1 MSVKIGSAR
10 QDERG
15 KYSGGVAGDQ
25 TGVEVS
31 FQNWYLHKKG
41 WILLRAND
49 PEVRARLAY
58 AMKAACSN
66 NKIGYDQSNRS
77 GLYNAV
83 KNLGWDPAKCL
94 VATETD
100 CSALTRVCICY
111 ALKKSIPDFNTS
123 SLVTVVMNTGAFT
136 KLTDSKYT
144 TSSNYL
150 LPGDILVTKIKGHVV
165 IVIEIDGT
173 TNSNTANTVSS
184 VLKNGSIGEDVKT
197 LQKNLNTVIN
207 SNLKVDGQFGSST
220 ESTVIDFQKKYGLSA
235 DGKFGPKSF
244 QKMNE
249 VLKSLNT
256 KTSVIIAPYTLKKG
270 NKGNNVSTLQNN
282 LNQAIN
288 AGLKVD
294 GQFGSG
300 TESAVRNFQKK
311 YGLSADGIYGKNSY
325 NKMKSVLNG

>member
-25 TGVEVS
+25 TGMEVS

-41 WILLRAND
+41 WIVLRAND
-49 PEVRARLAY
+49 PDVRTRLAY
-58 AMKAACSN
+58 AMKAACTN

-77 GLYNAV
+77 GLYNTV

-100 CSALTRVCICY
+100 CSALVRVCVCY
-111 ALKKSIPDFNTS
+111 ALKKNVSDFNTS
-123 SLVTVVMNTGAFT
+123 SLVTVIMNTGAFT

-144 TSSNYL
+144 TSPNYL

-165 IVIEIDGT
+165 IVIEVDGT
-173 TNSNTANTVSS
+173 ISNTTSTTSS
-184 VLKNGSIGEDVKT
+184 ILKIGSVGEAVKT
-197 LQKNLNTVIN
+197 MQKNLNTIMN
-207 SNLKVDGQFGSST
+207 SNLKVDGQFGSDT
-220 ESTVIDFQKKYGLSA
+220 ESAVINFQKKYGLLA
-235 DGKFGPKSF
+235 DGKFGQKSS
-244 QKMNE
+244 QKTNE
-249 VLKSLNT
+249 VLKSLT
-256 KTSVIIAPYTLKKG
+256 AKTTVIIAPYTLKKG

-282 LNQAIN
+282 LNQAID

-294 GQFGSG
+294 GQFGSD

-325 NKMKSVLNG
+325 NKMKSVLND